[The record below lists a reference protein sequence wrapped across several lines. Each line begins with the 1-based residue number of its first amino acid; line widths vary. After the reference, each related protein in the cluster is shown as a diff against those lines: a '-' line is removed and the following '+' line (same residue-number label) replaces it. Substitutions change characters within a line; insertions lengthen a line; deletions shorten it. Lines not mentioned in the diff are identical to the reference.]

1 MLKYMYEWGP
11 QHFGGPERPPSSP
24 PSVTALGASMTW
36 LIDTI
41 GVGGA
46 MEIVIVIDGVGR
58 VVICMARNT
67 PSTPLVQKVGVH

>member
-1 MLKYMYEWGP
+1 MGPPTFWGP
-11 QHFGGPERPPSSP
+11 RAATQLAPL
-24 PSVTALGASMTW
+24 VMALGASMTW

-58 VVICMARNT
+58 VVTCMARNT
-67 PSTPLVQKVGVH
+67 PSTPLVQEVGVH